1 MELFDIDEYDLDGRL
16 NQFLN
21 GTGSQSLFE
30 DSDDFDDFDS
40 SVEDIDF
47 CEFSGDTFTNSFAK
61 VNDKISKVIIPK
73 NRNVIV
79 EGSSRRFQKPINSR
93 LISSKRPSKSL
104 DYNNNKFRTKP
115 KNIPPTRQRIL
126 NEIPIENNAIIRGR
140 SEKLLNKVIVPRDR
154 KVIVEGVSKFILS
167 QDKRDEKIKQI
178 GYYKGKK
185 LKELIIEINND
196 TDIDFDV
203 NLFDPS
209 MPLDYLY
216 STSQNLNNRITIA
229 GGNAQYTDVLFN
241 ILGNPPIIHSAYF
254 TFNGP
259 SGQILK
265 QEALALK
272 FINKNIQGYKKID
285 PVNLSLKIDN
295 MQTTNDVVAF
305 ELHESLNRPFIPDG
319 MDTITYTIYAG
330 MRVTMAFFYEQVQI
344 KEVFYKEARESKRL
358 L

>member
-16 NQFLN
+16 SSFLY
-21 GTGSQSLFE
+21 GDGSESSFE
-30 DSDDFDDFDS
+30 DSDDFDYFDES
-40 SVEDIDF
+40 IEDIDF
-47 CEFSGDTFTNSFAK
+47 SQIEGDNFKNSFTTVK
-61 VNDKISKVIIPK
+61 NKISKVIVP
-73 NRNVIV
+73 NDRNLIV
-79 EGSSRRFQKPINSR
+79 EGQSRRF
-93 LISSKRPSKSL
+93 
-104 DYNNNKFRTKP
+104 TKP
-115 KNIPPTRQRIL
+115 MVAKDKISFVKKPTKFVKPNTLPPTRRKVL
-126 NEIPIENNAIIRGR
+126 NKIPIEQGAIIRGR
-140 SEKLLNKVIVPRDR
+140 NQKLISKVIVPRDR
-154 KVIVEGVSKFILS
+154 NVIVEGISKFILS

-196 TDIDFDV
+196 TLIDFDV

-229 GGNAQYTDVLFN
+229 GGNAQYTDILYN

-254 TFNGP
+254 TFNGA
-259 SGQILK
+259 SGQILR

-285 PVNLSLKIDN
+285 PLNLSLKIDN